1 MYNMVKEETSVKE
14 KKGFI
19 EKVGPALVVI
29 SVVMAFA
36 IGILWEKVNKLE
48 GGNTTATAK
57 ITPTTSAAA
66 QANKNNVS
74 LDQIKKLFGMDLVKF
89 GDDKRKVLFVDI
101 SDPSCPYC
109 HIAGGYNPELSK
121 QAGDRFKYIKDGG
134 TYLPPVTEMKKLV
147 DQGKASYVYV
157 YTVGHGNGEMGAK
170 ALYCA
175 NEKGKY
181 WEVHSLL
188 YSNKGYELLNNTV
201 KNEKSKASD
210 LAEFLKSAINASEMK
225 SCLESDKYDKRLTAD
240 SAVAQSLGV
249 SGTPAFF
256 VNSTFFAGAYSYKD
270 MESVVTAALK

>member
-1 MYNMVKEETSVKE
+1 MYNMVKEETLLKE

-29 SVVMAFA
+29 SVIMAFA

-210 LAEFLKSAINASEMK
+210 LAEFLKSAVNASEMK
-225 SCLESDKYDKRLTAD
+225 SCLEGDKYDKRLTAD